1 LVSQP
6 VQQTKIAHGL
16 KLVACAGLV
25 IAAATY
31 DVAARYIAVMTL
43 VEVTYG
49 FDTFFFARV
58 AASFIEV

>member
-1 LVSQP
+1 M
-6 VQQTKIAHGL
+6 
-16 KLVACAGLV
+16 

-31 DVAARYIAVMTL
+31 DVAARYIALMIL